1 MASVLE
7 INGFDIYCPV
17 AKQLR
22 QWSDRKKVVLEPV
35 FRGYVFIYVDK
46 NKLWDAVKFSGI
58 LSVVKHLGKPAI
70 IREEEIDTIR
80 KFLNEF
86 ENVEVRNIA
95 IDENAKVR
103 IKQGVL
109 MNYEGIVL
117 EVFGNTATVKINSL
131 GLQLT
136 AQFDKKNLEKIGEND
151 EL

>member
-136 AQFDKKNLEKIGEND
+136 AQFDKKNLEKIN
-151 EL
+151 